1 MIHHGEP
8 AAPIEQMPG
17 CLDQL
22 WQGHGEFVPRY
33 RLLGVWVQASMAHST
48 VGRITHNGTEHAGGE
63 KRRYLAHVTLDDP
76 YPVLQAIT
84 DHILLGEPSERA
96 LQLQT
101 DAAEIRETTRQEERH
116 HTAARAEVDTEIRR
130 WCRHKI
136 CK

>member
-1 MIHHGEP
+1 MIHHDEP
-8 AAPIEQMPG
+8 ASPTQQMPS

-22 WQGHGEFVPRY
+22 WQGDGELVPRY

-48 VGRITHNGTEHAGGE
+48 VGRITHNGTEYTSGE

-84 DHILLGEPSERA
+84 GNIPLGEHGQRA

-101 DAAEIRETTRQEERH
+101 D
-116 HTAARAEVDTEIRR
+116 TA
-130 WCRHKI
+130 
-136 CK
+136 